1 LDDYQCK
8 LILDTLKSLSG
19 SDSPTLFGLPSST
32 IQLLFSGPSL
42 LANAEISTALDN
54 AITIHYSS
62 AQPNITSYGLNPLMV
77 RLLSSASA
85 KRRSWAISQIP
96 ACARRPVSL
105 EHWCDSGLGEQVQ
118 ALYTGTGDASQE
130 ERFKGME
137 VILRCGALSADAVEK
152 GLIEGRLQ
160 PEGEDGGQQGFMVML
175 SHLLGSPS
183 ECRSKLNEGLCS
195 QIDYTTILNCFA
207 LLLSTCP
214 SPVMWTFDTSPDL
227 PHTLFSEIKD
237 NASFQKVITEHY
249 QSFSPPSPQE
259 GTITKSKGKGKE
271 IDSDNPMSWIS
282 DFLRSLV
289 PLKGERRKSGKE
301 MALPQALAK
310 AMNFCFAEMQHERVS
325 VEVMAASA
333 QCGFDVSHVVT
344 ASY

>member
-1 LDDYQCK
+1 M
-8 LILDTLKSLSG
+8 I
-19 SDSPTLFGLPSST
+19 
-32 IQLLFSGPSL
+32 
-42 LANAEISTALDN
+42 
-54 AITIHYSS
+54 
-62 AQPNITSYGLNPLMV
+62 

-85 KRRSWAISQIP
+85 KCRSWAISQIP
-96 ACARRPVSL
+96 ACARRPVSF

-137 VILRCGALSADAVEK
+137 ALLRCGALSADAVEK

-160 PEGEDGGQQGFMVML
+160 VDGEESGQQGFMVML

-183 ECRSKLNEGLCS
+183 ECKSKLKYSEGPCLPA
-195 QIDYTTILNCFA
+195 DYVTILNCFS

-237 NASFQKVITEHY
+237 NASFQQVITEHY
-249 QSFSPPSPQE
+249 QSSPSSPPQD
-259 GTITKSKGKGKE
+259 GTLSISKGKGKE
-271 IDSDNPMSWIS
+271 FDSDHPMSWIS

-325 VEVMAASA
+325 VEVKAASA
-333 QCGFDVSHVVT
+333 ECGFDVSQGTH